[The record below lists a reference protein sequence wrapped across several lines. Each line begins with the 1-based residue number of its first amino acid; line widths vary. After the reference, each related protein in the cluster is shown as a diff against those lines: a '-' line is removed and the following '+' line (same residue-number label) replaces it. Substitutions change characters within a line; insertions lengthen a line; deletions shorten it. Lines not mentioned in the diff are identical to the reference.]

1 MKYLYFALNLGIGLF
16 VARDLI
22 LPLRLFRLW
31 WESVILVV
39 MVVLVMQV
47 VLVVLVMLVVL
58 VVLVGDNYI
67 GYTGGT
73 RGGGL
78 NKEAKL
84 FRKSTWS
91 R

>member
-1 MKYLYFALNLGIGLF
+1 M
-16 VARDLI
+16 ARDLI

-58 VVLVGDNYI
+58 VVLVGDNHI
-67 GYTGGT
+67 GYTDGT
-73 RGGGL
+73 RGGM
-78 NKEAKL
+78 NKVAKF
-84 FRKSTWS
+84 FRKST
-91 R
+91 